1 MKDIPVIK
9 EAIRK
14 KEKRNWDFELHK
26 FRSFKGISDGKF
38 LKQSN
43 LKYVESFFLSKEKK
57 SRKFKSQIGKP
68 KWKVNLHKEKLDEGR

>member
-9 EAIRK
+9 EEIRK

-57 SRKFKSQIGKP
+57 IKEIQITDRKTKMKSKSAQRKI
-68 KWKVNLHKEKLDEGR
+68 R